1 MPDITH
7 QTSDITH
14 RYLTADLP
22 GVGGVLKQ
30 RPEDFLVEE
39 QPLYEPCGEGEHL
52 FLFIEKTGMT
62 TIDAARVI
70 GKAFRVSRRDV
81 GYAGLKDKHAVTRQ
95 HFSVYR
101 ADPED
106 DARAVEQIRH
116 HPKLAVHWAER
127 HTNKLKRGHHAG
139 NRFSIRIRE
148 VNPTRV
154 LSAKRVLDRLAASG
168 FPNFLG
174 EQRFGYRHNGHLLG
188 RMLLLGQ
195 WRDFLEEALGNGHD
209 ADSEPLRLGRE
220 AYRRGDIVG
229 ALEHWPKAL
238 RFDRQALDAL
248 RQGRDAEGAVAS
260 IDVAQRK
267 MLISATQSAAFNR
280 VVSRRIEEDAFDR
293 LLPGDLAWKHD
304 NGSVFPVDE
313 ATAAMDNAPDGRV
326 ETLAVSPS
334 GPMWGVNMTRA
345 GGKVDA
351 AEVAALEA
359 TGLTIEQLV
368 GVSSDAC
375 PGGASGSRR
384 PIRVPL
390 IAPEIDAGID
400 EHGGYIRVAF
410 ELPKGAF
417 ATVALGEIM
426 KNEAAD
432 GSP

>member
-1 MPDITH
+1 MADIEH
-7 QTSDITH
+7 RTSNIEPV
-14 RYLTADLP
+14 YLTSDLP

-39 QPLYEPCGEGEHL
+39 QPLYEPCGEGEHM
-52 FLFIEKTGMT
+52 FLFIEKAGMT

-81 GYAGLKDKHAVTRQ
+81 GYAGLKDKHAITRQ

-101 ADPED
+101 TDSDD
-106 DARAVEQIRH
+106 DARAVEQIEH
-116 HPKLAVHWAER
+116 HPKLTVHWAQR

-148 VNPTRV
+148 VNATLVMR
-154 LSAKRVLDRLAASG
+154 AKRVLDRLAASG
-168 FPNFLG
+168 FPNSLG

-195 WRDFLEEALGNGHD
+195 WQDFLDEALGHSHD

-229 ALEHWPKAL
+229 ALEHWPKVL

-267 MLISATQSAAFNR
+267 MLVSATQSAAFNR
-280 VVSRRIEEDAFDR
+280 VVARRIEEGTFDR

-326 ETLAVSPS
+326 ATLDVSPS
-334 GPMWGVNMTRA
+334 GPMWGVDMTRA
-345 GGKVDA
+345 GGEVDA
-351 AEVAALEA
+351 MELAALEA
-359 TGLTIEQLV
+359 EGLTIEQLA
-368 GVSSDAC
+368 GVESEAC
-375 PGGASGSRR
+375 PGVSGSRR
-384 PIRVPL
+384 PMRVPL

-432 GSP
+432 DSP